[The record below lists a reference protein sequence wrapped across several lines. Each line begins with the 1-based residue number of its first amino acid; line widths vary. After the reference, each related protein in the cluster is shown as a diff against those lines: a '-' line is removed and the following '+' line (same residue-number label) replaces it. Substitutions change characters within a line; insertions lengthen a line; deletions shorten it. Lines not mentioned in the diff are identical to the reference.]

1 MEEQPKTAVIT
12 DWRFKHEY
20 HKMNESFGDENIVT
34 IRVERKGLNIIDD
47 ITEHDLD
54 DFLDFDFII
63 PNDGSL
69 QDLEEGTRITAE
81 NIQNIHSKRKIIET
95 KGVIKHK
102 IWLKGQEIHKENGP
116 AFTEYYST
124 GAVKAKMYFL
134 NGMLH
139 REDGPTVEKY
149 TPDGKI
155 INQEYY
161 LNGERVSK
169 EAVKKT
175 SKNS

>member
-63 PNDGSL
+63 PNNGSL
-69 QDLEEGTRITAE
+69 QDLEERARITAE
-81 NIQNIHSKRKIIET
+81 NIQNIHLKRKITET
-95 KGVIKHK
+95 FVYFPYEGVIKHK
-102 IWLKGQEIHKENGP
+102 IWFKDQEIYREDGP

-124 GAVKAKMYFL
+124 GGVKTKMYFL
-134 NGMLH
+134 NSMLH

-155 INQEYY
+155 ISHEYY
-161 LNGERVSK
+161 LSS
-169 EAVKKT
+169 KKT